1 MFDIILMKK
10 ANSSQILPCLFQIL
24 SDNMTRIAPTEN
36 TPEQDYQIW
45 MAAILPVLEC
55 QERQILLIK
64 QTDSIIGYFQFF
76 TEATVFKME
85 EIQIMQAYW
94 GSGAFRDLYRYLAQ
108 HIPHHIRWV
117 EAFANKHNKKSQEI
131 LRHLGLEVIGE
142 SKNGNSFHF
151 RGDCQQMLAH
161 YR

>member
-1 MFDIILMKK
+1 MFDIILMEK
-10 ANSSQILPCLFQIL
+10 ADSAKLLPRLFQIL
-24 SDNMTRIAPTEN
+24 SVNMTEIAPTGN
-36 TPEQDYQIW
+36 TYEEDYQIW
-45 MAAILPVLEC
+45 TTAIQPLLEC
-55 QERQILLIK
+55 KERQILLIK
-64 QTDSIIGYFQFF
+64 QTDSIIGYFQYF
-76 TEATVFKME
+76 TDAPVLKME

>member
-10 ANSSQILPCLFQIL
+10 ANSAHILPRLFQIL
-24 SDNMTRIAPTEN
+24 SVNMTRIAPTEN

-45 MAAILPVLEC
+45 MAAILPLLEC

-117 EAFANKHNKKSQEI
+117 EAYANKHNKKSQEI
-131 LRHLGLEVIGE
+131 LRHLGLEVIGD

-151 RGDCQQMLAH
+151 RSDCQQILAH

>member
-10 ANSSQILPCLFQIL
+10 ANSSQILPRLFHIL
-24 SDNMTRIAPTEN
+24 SDNMTKIAPTGN

-45 MAAILPVLEC
+45 IAAIHPLLEC

-64 QTDSIIGYFQFF
+64 QTDSIIGYFLYFIDDQ
-76 TEATVFKME
+76 VFKME

>member
-1 MFDIILMKK
+1 MFDIILMEK
-10 ANSSQILPCLFQIL
+10 ANSAHILPRLFQIL
-24 SDNMTRIAPTEN
+24 SVNMTGIAPTGN
-36 TPEQDYQIW
+36 TLEQDYQIW
-45 MAAILPVLEC
+45 TSAIQPLLEC
-55 QERQILLIK
+55 KERQILLIM
-64 QTDSIIGYFQFF
+64 QFNAIIGYFQYY
-76 TEATVFKME
+76 ADDSVFKME
-85 EIQIMQAYW
+85 EIQIVRTYW
-94 GSGAFRDLYRYLAQ
+94 NSGAFRDLYRYLAQ

-131 LRHLGLEVIGE
+131 LRHLGLEVIGK

>member
-1 MFDIILMKK
+1 MFDIILMEK
-10 ANSSQILPCLFQIL
+10 ANSAHILPRLFQVL
-24 SDNMTRIAPTEN
+24 SVNMTGIAPTGN

-45 MAAILPVLEC
+45 TAAIHPLLEC

-64 QTDSIIGYFQFF
+64 QTDSIIGYFQYFIDDQ
-76 TEATVFKME
+76 VFKME
-85 EIQIMQAYW
+85 EIQITQAYW